1 MTQAERI
8 AELRELF
15 MSAPEAAST
24 RAIALVGSLVLV
36 ALVLWLVRR
45 RSLREELTPI
55 WMAVAVAVAAVGLW
69 PALLLAVTRAIGAWT
84 PSSTIFF
91 FALVFLMAIS
101 LHYAVRLSALTLQ
114 VKNVV
119 QELALLRERVGEH
132 ESAPQRAPGSPV

>member
-1 MTQAERI
+1 MNEADRI

-24 RAIALVGSLVLV
+24 RAIALAGSLMLF

-55 WMAVAVAVAAVGLW
+55 WIAVAVAVAAVGVW
-69 PALLLAVTRAIGAWT
+69 PALLRAVTRAIGAWT
-84 PSSTIFF
+84 PSSALFF

-101 LHYAVRLSALTLQ
+101 LHYAVRLSAMTLQ
-114 VKNVV
+114 LKNLS
-119 QELALLRERVGEH
+119 QEMALLRERVERGGEM
-132 ESAPQRAPGSPV
+132 

>member
-1 MTQAERI
+1 MSQADRI

-24 RAIALVGSLVLV
+24 RAIALVGSLLLV

-55 WMAVAVAVAAVGLW
+55 WIAVAVAVAVVGLW
-69 PALLLAVTRAIGAWT
+69 PALLFAITRAIGAWT

-101 LHYAVRLSALTLQ
+101 LHYAVRLSTLAVQ
-114 VKNVV
+114 VQVLS
-119 QELALLRERVGEH
+119 QEMALLRERVERGAE
-132 ESAPQRAPGSPV
+132 E